1 MYDIDLYTESLFN
14 VYGINGAG
22 CGLCDEREEE
32 IEFISMASINPHI
45 HFNGNTEEAFEFYR
59 SVLGGS
65 FSRLMRFKDLNNPD
79 FSFPEEEWE
88 KIMLIRLPLAGGCY
102 LSGSDV
108 PNFMGV
114 VSEEE
119 NRSKIV
125 LTANSLEEAETLF
138 NGLSAGGTVEMPM
151 DEGPW
156 GSHLGT
162 FRDKYGVEW
171 MVEVS

>member
-1 MYDIDLYTESLFN
+1 
-14 VYGINGAG
+14 
-22 CGLCDEREEE
+22 
-32 IEFISMASINPHI
+32 MAQIHPHI

-59 SVLGGS
+59 SVFGGA

-79 FSFPEEEWE
+79 FVFPEDEQN
-88 KIMLIRLPLAGGCY
+88 KIMLIRLPIGENGL

-108 PNFMGV
+108 PNFLGV

-119 NRSKIV
+119 NRSKII
-125 LTANSLEEAETLF
+125 LSANSREEAAHLF
-138 NGLSAGGTVEMPM
+138 NGLSAGGTVEMPI

-156 GSHLGT
+156 GSYLGT

-171 MVEVS
+171 MMETTAS

>member
-1 MYDIDLYTESLFN
+1 
-14 VYGINGAG
+14 
-22 CGLCDEREEE
+22 
-32 IEFISMASINPHI
+32 MATIIPHI
-45 HFNGNTEEAFEFYR
+45 HFNGNTEEAFDFYR

-79 FSFPEEEWE
+79 FSFPEEEQN
-88 KIMLIRLPLAGGCY
+88 KIMLIRLPIGGGAY

-125 LTANSLEEAETLF
+125 ISVDSREEAETLF
-138 NGLSAGGTVEMPM
+138 NGLSAGGTIEMPI

-156 GSHLGT
+156 GTYLGT
-162 FRDKYGVEW
+162 FRDTFGVEW
-171 MVEVS
+171 MVEYGG

>member
-1 MYDIDLYTESLFN
+1 MHDFDLYPKPITYLHGFN
-14 VYGINGAG
+14 GEGS
-22 CGLCDEREEE
+22 GLRVKRKEE
-32 IEFISMASINPHI
+32 IEFISMATIIPHI

-65 FSRLMRFKDLNNPD
+65 FSRLMRFKELNNPD
-79 FSFPEEEWE
+79 FSFPEEEQN
-88 KIMLIRLPLAGGCY
+88 KIMLIRLPISGGSY

-125 LTANSLEEAETLF
+125 LSADSRDEAETLF
-138 NGLSAGGTVEMPM
+138 NGLSAGGSVEMPL
-151 DEGPW
+151 DQGPW
-156 GSHLGT
+156 GTFLGT
-162 FRDKYGVEW
+162 FRDKFGVEW
-171 MVEVS
+171 MVEF